1 MTYNFALRTHI
12 PLKTNTMEM
21 SVHIKENHRN
31 ETTLDVRLKIPCQ
44 HFIKYFADFGRQ
56 WSDKRGICISSNARL
71 IVY

>member
-1 MTYNFALRTHI
+1 
-12 PLKTNTMEM
+12 MEM

-44 HFIKYFADFGRQ
+44 HFIKYLADFGRQ